1 MRYKI
6 YRYLSLQ
13 LIKCKILKCLI
24 NSNSGNLDYLQVP
37 VKSELSLSVIHIEI
51 MWNLSQ
57 LEQHHDQ
64 NSRQQMLNIEWV
76 DNLLILLDEH
86 GLEEFQQNKCRT
98 FYKLCI
104 V

>member
-1 MRYKI
+1 M
-6 YRYLSLQ
+6 
-13 LIKCKILKCLI
+13 IKCRILKCLI
-24 NSNSGNLDYLQVP
+24 NSNSGDLDYLQVP

-51 MWNLSQ
+51 MWNFSQ
-57 LEQHHDQ
+57 LEQHHDK
-64 NSRQQMLNIEWV
+64 NSRQQILNIEWV

-86 GLEEFQQNKCRT
+86 GLEEFQQNKCGT